1 MPIELVIIVI
11 GGMLLYVGYLQLQLH
26 ISRKVNAALRATNVT
41 LIEKPASREYRPML
55 AALAGII
62 LVVLAMLSAGN

>member
-11 GGMLLYVGYLQLQLH
+11 GGMLLYVGYLQLQLY

-62 LVVLAMLSAGN
+62 LVVLAMLNAGN